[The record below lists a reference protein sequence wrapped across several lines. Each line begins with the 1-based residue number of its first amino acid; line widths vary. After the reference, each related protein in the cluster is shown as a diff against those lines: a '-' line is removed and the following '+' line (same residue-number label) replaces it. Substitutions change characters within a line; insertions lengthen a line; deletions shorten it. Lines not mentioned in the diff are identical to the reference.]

1 MRHLA
6 HMLTLAAILSVFFA
20 FLFAGRGRRW
30 RLGVRLFAGLAGGAL
45 LLGYLMYPFS

>member
-6 HMLTLAAILSVFFA
+6 HMLVLAAILSVFFA
-20 FLFAGRGRRW
+20 FLFAESGRRL
-30 RLGVRLFAGLAGGAL
+30 RLGLKLFAGLAGGAL